1 MKITICGKRGSGK
14 SSVAALL
21 AREYARRNRAVLVV
35 DTDESNLGLHRLLG
49 TDAPPDLMGYFGG
62 KRAVTEKIMA
72 AMPDPSSVDLV
83 GEIWTIDAIPGD
95 YVVRENGVGLVAI
108 GKIHDAGEGC
118 ACPMGMLARQFLDHL
133 DLGDDDVVIADT
145 EAGIE
150 HFGRG
155 VDQGADVVLMVVDPS
170 FESLRLAEKV
180 GNMAA
185 RIGVPLYYI
194 LNRVDL
200 FSAARLRRR
209 MPESSRIACE
219 IPQDPAILAAGLDG
233 RALDQSHP
241 AIVALADMLDA
252 TRRGRA

>member
-1 MKITICGKRGSGK
+1 MKIAICGKGGSGK
-14 SSVAALL
+14 STVAALL

-62 KRAVTEKIMA
+62 KQAVTEKIMA

-83 GEIWTIDAIPGD
+83 GERWSIDKIPQG
-95 YVVRENGVGLVAI
+95 YVASENGVQLVAI

-155 VDQGADVVLMVVDPS
+155 VDQGADVILMVVDPS

-180 GNMAA
+180 SDMAA
-185 RIGVPLYYI
+185 RIGVPLCCM
-194 LNRVDL
+194 LNRTDPI
-200 FSAARLRRR
+200 SAARLR
-209 MPESSRIACE
+209 ERIPDSVRIVCE
-219 IPQDPAILAAGLDG
+219 ISQDPGILAAGLDG
-233 RALDQSHP
+233 RVLDLHHP
-241 AIVALADMLDA
+241 AITALADLLDG
-252 TRRGRA
+252 TQKGRA

>member
-1 MKITICGKRGSGK
+1 MKIAICGKGGSGK

-35 DTDESNLGLHRLLG
+35 DTDESNFGLHRLLG
-49 TDAPPDLMGYFGG
+49 TDAPPDLIGYFGG
-62 KRAVTEKIMA
+62 KQAVTGKIMA
-72 AMPDPSSVDLV
+72 AMPDPSSVDLI
-83 GEIWTIDAIPGD
+83 GERWNIDKIPGD
-95 YVVRENGVGLVAI
+95 YVASENGVRLVAI

-155 VDQGADVVLMVVDPS
+155 IDQGADVILMVVDPS
-170 FESLRLAEKV
+170 FESLRLVEKV
-180 GNMAA
+180 RGMAE
-185 RIGVPLYYI
+185 RIGVPLCCV
-194 LNRVDL
+194 LNRTDL
-200 FSAARLRRR
+200 FSAARLRKGL
-209 MPESSRIACE
+209 PDPSRIVCE

-233 RALDQSHP
+233 RALDMRHP
-241 AIVALADMLDA
+241 EIAALADVLDGILGV
-252 TRRGRA
+252 RS